1 MLDDYCDSGEVDDD
15 LAQKEDVTLVL
26 AIGNLLM
33 TDEGAGIHVLRQ
45 LQKQRFDK
53 NQDRVIY
60 LDGGT
65 LSFSLAA
72 HIENADNLIV
82 IDAAELN
89 SAPGTV
95 KTFIGLQM
103 DQQLGSCKLSVHE
116 VGLIDLMDM
125 VKLSGHMPEKRAL
138 VGIQPLTIAEWS
150 EFPSEPVKKSIRF
163 AANQVS
169 QLIEEWQTD
178 ESN

>member
-1 MLDDYCDSGEVDDD
+1 MLEEYLDCVAVNEDFVQ
-15 LAQKEDVTLVL
+15 AQDETLVL

-33 TDEGAGIHVLRQ
+33 TDEGAGIHVLRE
-45 LQKQRFDK
+45 LQKQPQ
-53 NQDRVIY
+53 NRVIY

-72 HIENADNLIV
+72 HIENATNLIV

-89 SAPGTV
+89 APAGTV
-95 KTFIGLQM
+95 KTFIGSEM
-103 DQQLGSCKLSVHE
+103 DQQLGCCKLSVHE

-125 VKLSGHMPEKRAL
+125 VKLSGHMPKKRAL
-138 VGIQPLTIAEWS
+138 VGIQPLIISEWS
-150 EFPSEPVKKSIRF
+150 EFPSDPVKKSISI

-169 QLIEEWQTD
+169 QLIEEWQ
-178 ESN
+178 